1 MPGTHRPP
9 TLGEAVTE
17 AKEEE
22 EGSTGGRQVVG
33 TKSWEAEA
41 QAGRPGAGAV
51 GVGEAPHIA
60 FSCSS
65 VKYLGEG
72 RTWEGT

>member
-1 MPGTHRPP
+1 MI
-9 TLGEAVTE
+9 E

-33 TKSWEAEA
+33 TRSQEAEA
-41 QAGRPGAGAV
+41 QRGRPGAGAV
-51 GVGEAPHIA
+51 GMGKVPHIA

-65 VKYLGEG
+65 VTYLGEG
-72 RTWEGT
+72 RDTEGNTRG

>member
-1 MPGTHRPP
+1 MI
-9 TLGEAVTE
+9 E

-33 TKSWEAEA
+33 TRSQKAGA
-41 QAGRPGAGAV
+41 QRGRPGTGVV
-51 GVGEAPHIA
+51 GMGEVPHIA

-65 VKYLGEG
+65 VRYLGEG
-72 RTWEGT
+72 RNTGGNTRG

>member
-1 MPGTHRPP
+1 MI
-9 TLGEAVTE
+9 E

-33 TKSWEAEA
+33 TRSQEAGA
-41 QAGRPGAGAV
+41 QRGGPGAGVV
-51 GVGEAPHIA
+51 GMGEVPLIA

-65 VKYLGEG
+65 VRYLGEG
-72 RTWEGT
+72 RDARGNTRG